1 MSDKAEQEVLSGAAG
16 CQKRRRKHVT
26 QVMYARVR
34 ALSDSAH
41 EYPQHTGTEVG
52 VHGVPPA

>member
-1 MSDKAEQEVLSGAAG
+1 MSDKAEQEVRSGAAG
-16 CQKRRRKHVT
+16 SQKRRRKHVT
-26 QVMYARVR
+26 QVMYGEC